1 MQWFVDKEKD
11 MEFTYSDDIFSDL
24 HKDVYGFRPGDTLME
39 EWHERTPRQKQELW
53 NALCDEL
60 EENTKAEK
68 AAEIVAVDKFE
79 ARVQDVIGLG
89 ADNRETALEWIVSQE
104 TFYHEQDVEHFVWEQ
119 GILFTDY
126 GKALIK
132 SLLSIV
138 KYEEM
143 TANDFA

>member
-1 MQWFVDKEKD
+1 
-11 MEFTYSDDIFSDL
+11 MEFTYCDDLFSDL
-24 HKDVYGFRPGDTLME
+24 HKDVYGFRPTGSLVED
-39 EWHERTPRQKQELW
+39 WNDRTPRQKQELW

-68 AAEIVAVDKFE
+68 AAEIVAVDQFE

-89 ADNRETALEWIVSQE
+89 AGNRETALEWIVSQE

-119 GILFTDY
+119 GILFTNY
-126 GKALIK
+126 GKALVK
-132 SLLSIV
+132 SLLSVV

>member
-1 MQWFVDKEKD
+1 
-11 MEFTYSDDIFSDL
+11 MEFTYCDDLFSDL
-24 HKDVYGFRPGDTLME
+24 HKDVYGFRPTGSLVED
-39 EWHERTPRQKQELW
+39 WNDRTPRQKQELW

-68 AAEIVAVDKFE
+68 AAEIVAVDQFE

-119 GILFTDY
+119 GILFTNY
-126 GKALIK
+126 GKALVK
-132 SLLSIV
+132 SLLSVV